1 MRRAVSVRDAFVS
14 AAAIEFRNALCVGP
28 SLSPTLAGAF
38 AALITYRV
46 GAAAARSK
54 GVGDRVGAPAFT
66 PVQMTRIRAIYR

>member
-1 MRRAVSVRDAFVS
+1 MLYAWA
-14 AAAIEFRNALCVGP
+14 